1 MPAVNGLGNGCF
13 DENAHYY
20 YSEAETGTL
29 YMLDLSTGQTSLFS
43 DALCEWAVQHI
54 WGDGN
59 VLYTGSSR
67 QLSVAG
73 GRLLV
78 QVDARLDP
86 EDFSGAPVPG
96 RLFAFPLSG
105 GQPEEVTLMDFYN
118 GYAHPLIVQAET
130 PAGFLVVGD
139 RPSVGTAVLHG
150 QDGGSYSMEVF
161 KEHLALISPC
171 RLLFVQLEFPFFRS
185 TASAASF
192 LTGTA
197 TFSKRRAFYET
208 YPSRSCVHLVRRCPV
223 RGAGGMRPFARNP
236 LCRKK
241 GRPDAA
247 VSSVRPYPRTTEYVP
262 GDNVVYFNGTS
273 GSTPLVCY
281 LDLESLQ
288 AHVLCSVEGCTHST
302 QACPAYGGGHLFL
315 TPDALYSYRSCD
327 ASYLELGSAP
337 ALGTLRVHALDG
349 SESHEVAKVDDGWT
363 LGMFAQSDTAIY
375 GTLGSDL
382 AMLELATGHE
392 TILQRNFTQN
402 NYFDNYHLAQ
412 IGNDLLLPVW
422 VGNPLKKVV
431 FLLSERIGR
440 AYRDTPCR
448 TQYGCAI

>member
-1 MPAVNGLGNGCF
+1 MKRILRAAACTLCAGVLCAVLAACTPGV
-13 DENAHYY
+13 E
-20 YSEAETGTL
+20 
-29 YMLDLSTGQTSLFS
+29 TSLQ
-43 DALCEWAVQHI
+43 EK
-54 WGDGN
+54 
-59 VLYTGSSR
+59 GS
-67 QLSVAG
+67 
-73 GRLLV
+73 
-78 QVDARLDP
+78 
-86 EDFSGAPVPG
+86 
-96 RLFAFPLSG
+96 
-105 GQPEEVTLMDFYN
+105 
-118 GYAHPLIVQAET
+118 
-130 PAGFLVVGD
+130 
-139 RPSVGTAVLHG
+139 
-150 QDGGSYSMEVF
+150 
-161 KEHLALISPC
+161 
-171 RLLFVQLEFPFFRS
+171 
-185 TASAASF
+185 
-192 LTGTA
+192 
-197 TFSKRRAFYET
+197 
-208 YPSRSCVHLVRRCPV
+208 
-223 RGAGGMRPFARNP
+223 
-236 LCRKK
+236 
-241 GRPDAA
+241 PDAA
-247 VSSVRPYPRTTEYVP
+247 ESSVRPYPRTTEYVS

-422 VGNPLKKVV
+422 VGSPLEEVVFYSLSTSGELTEIRRAELNTGVPYEGKYYYADEQGRIYVLDVLSGESTLFCDELQYTQPDGTVRFSGQGAMYVVSGHLMAERTTPQGLPEYASKPPRLFAIPLEGGPASEILLSDFYHTYDNPLKVRAETPAGLIVV
-431 FLLSERIGR
+431 GDRVSTTYVDTGKDGSLDSREGSEERMALISPEDYFASNPNFQFLDFTLQPG
-440 AYRDTPCR
+440 
-448 TQYGCAI
+448 

>member
-1 MPAVNGLGNGCF
+1 MKRILRAAACTLCAGVLCAVLAACAPGV
-13 DENAHYY
+13 E
-20 YSEAETGTL
+20 
-29 YMLDLSTGQTSLFS
+29 TSLQ
-43 DALCEWAVQHI
+43 EK
-54 WGDGN
+54 
-59 VLYTGSSR
+59 GS
-67 QLSVAG
+67 
-73 GRLLV
+73 
-78 QVDARLDP
+78 
-86 EDFSGAPVPG
+86 
-96 RLFAFPLSG
+96 
-105 GQPEEVTLMDFYN
+105 
-118 GYAHPLIVQAET
+118 
-130 PAGFLVVGD
+130 
-139 RPSVGTAVLHG
+139 
-150 QDGGSYSMEVF
+150 
-161 KEHLALISPC
+161 
-171 RLLFVQLEFPFFRS
+171 
-185 TASAASF
+185 
-192 LTGTA
+192 
-197 TFSKRRAFYET
+197 
-208 YPSRSCVHLVRRCPV
+208 
-223 RGAGGMRPFARNP
+223 
-236 LCRKK
+236 
-241 GRPDAA
+241 PDAA
-247 VSSVRPYPRTTEYVP
+247 ESSVRPYPRTTEYVS

-422 VGNPLKKVV
+422 VGNPLEKVV
-431 FLLSERIGR
+431 FYSLSASGELTEIRRAELNTGVPYEGKYYYADKQGRIYVLDVLTGESTLFCDELQYTHPDGTVRFSGQGAMYVVSGHLMAERTTPQEMPEYASKPIRLFAIPLEGGPASEILLSDFYHTYDNPLKVRAETPAGLIVVGDRVSTTYVDTGKDGSLYSGEGSEERMALISPEDYF
-440 AYRDTPCR
+440 ASNPNFQFLDFTLQPS
-448 TQYGCAI
+448 

>member
-1 MPAVNGLGNGCF
+1 MKRILRAAACTLCAGVLCAVLAACAPGV
-13 DENAHYY
+13 E
-20 YSEAETGTL
+20 
-29 YMLDLSTGQTSLFS
+29 TSLQ
-43 DALCEWAVQHI
+43 EK
-54 WGDGN
+54 
-59 VLYTGSSR
+59 GS
-67 QLSVAG
+67 
-73 GRLLV
+73 
-78 QVDARLDP
+78 
-86 EDFSGAPVPG
+86 
-96 RLFAFPLSG
+96 
-105 GQPEEVTLMDFYN
+105 
-118 GYAHPLIVQAET
+118 
-130 PAGFLVVGD
+130 
-139 RPSVGTAVLHG
+139 
-150 QDGGSYSMEVF
+150 
-161 KEHLALISPC
+161 
-171 RLLFVQLEFPFFRS
+171 
-185 TASAASF
+185 
-192 LTGTA
+192 
-197 TFSKRRAFYET
+197 
-208 YPSRSCVHLVRRCPV
+208 
-223 RGAGGMRPFARNP
+223 
-236 LCRKK
+236 
-241 GRPDAA
+241 PDAA
-247 VSSVRPYPRTTEYVP
+247 ESSVRPYPRTTEYVS

-392 TILQRNFTQN
+392 TMLQRNFTQN

-422 VGNPLKKVV
+422 VGSPLEEVVFYSLSTSGELTEIRRAELNTGVPYEGKYYYADEQGKIYVLDVLTGESTLFCDELQYTQPDGTVRFSGQGAMYVVSGHLMAERTTPQEMPEYASKPIRLFAIPLEGGPASEILLSDFYHTYDNPLKVRAETPAGLIVV
-431 FLLSERIGR
+431 GDRVSTTYVDTGKDGSLYSGEGSEERMALISPEDYFASNPNFQFLDFTLQPS
-440 AYRDTPCR
+440 
-448 TQYGCAI
+448 

>member
-1 MPAVNGLGNGCF
+1 MKRILRAAACTLCAGVLCAVLAACAPGV
-13 DENAHYY
+13 E
-20 YSEAETGTL
+20 
-29 YMLDLSTGQTSLFS
+29 TSLQ
-43 DALCEWAVQHI
+43 EK
-54 WGDGN
+54 
-59 VLYTGSSR
+59 GS
-67 QLSVAG
+67 
-73 GRLLV
+73 
-78 QVDARLDP
+78 
-86 EDFSGAPVPG
+86 
-96 RLFAFPLSG
+96 
-105 GQPEEVTLMDFYN
+105 
-118 GYAHPLIVQAET
+118 
-130 PAGFLVVGD
+130 
-139 RPSVGTAVLHG
+139 
-150 QDGGSYSMEVF
+150 
-161 KEHLALISPC
+161 
-171 RLLFVQLEFPFFRS
+171 
-185 TASAASF
+185 
-192 LTGTA
+192 
-197 TFSKRRAFYET
+197 
-208 YPSRSCVHLVRRCPV
+208 
-223 RGAGGMRPFARNP
+223 
-236 LCRKK
+236 
-241 GRPDAA
+241 PDAA
-247 VSSVRPYPRTTEYVP
+247 ESSVRPYPRTTEYVS

-315 TPDALYSYRSCD
+315 APDALYSYRSCD

-422 VGNPLKKVV
+422 VGSPLEEVVFYSLSTSGELTEIRRAELNTGVPYEGKYYYADEQGRIYVLDVLSGESTLFCDELQYTQPDGTVRFSGQGAMYVVSGHLMAERTTPQEMPEYASKPTRLFAIPLEGGSASEILLSDFYHTYDNPLKVRAETPAGLIVV
-431 FLLSERIGR
+431 GDRVSTTYVDTGKDGSLDSREGSEERMALISPEDYFASNPNFQFLDFTLQPG
-440 AYRDTPCR
+440 
-448 TQYGCAI
+448 

>member
-1 MPAVNGLGNGCF
+1 MKRILRAAAC
-13 DENAHYY
+13 
-20 YSEAETGTL
+20 TL
-29 YMLDLSTGQTSLFS
+29 CAG
-43 DALCEWAVQHI
+43 
-54 WGDGN
+54 
-59 VLYTGSSR
+59 VLY
-67 QLSVAG
+67 
-73 GRLLV
+73 
-78 QVDARLDP
+78 
-86 EDFSGAPVPG
+86 
-96 RLFAFPLSG
+96 
-105 GQPEEVTLMDFYN
+105 
-118 GYAHPLIVQAET
+118 
-130 PAGFLVVGD
+130 
-139 RPSVGTAVLHG
+139 AVL
-150 QDGGSYSMEVF
+150 
-161 KEHLALISPC
+161 AACAPC
-171 RLLFVQLEFPFFRS
+171 AE
-185 TASAASF
+185 
-192 LTGTA
+192 
-197 TFSKRRAFYET
+197 
-208 YPSRSCVHLVRRCPV
+208 PSLQE
-223 RGAGGMRPFARNP
+223 
-236 LCRKK
+236 K

-422 VGNPLKKVV
+422 VGNPLEKVV
-431 FLLSERIGR
+431 FYSLSASGELTEIRRAELNTGVPYEGKYYYADKQGRIYVLDVLTGESTLFCDELQYTHPDGTVRFSGQGAMYVVSGHLMAERTTPQEMPEYASKPIRLFAIPLEGGPASEILLSDFYHTYDNPLKVRAETPAGLIVVGDRVSTTYVDTGKDGSLYSGEGSEERMALISPEDYF
-440 AYRDTPCR
+440 ASNPNFQFLDFTLQPS
-448 TQYGCAI
+448 

>member
-1 MPAVNGLGNGCF
+1 MKRILRAAACTLCAGVLCAVLAACAPGV
-13 DENAHYY
+13 E
-20 YSEAETGTL
+20 
-29 YMLDLSTGQTSLFS
+29 TSLQ
-43 DALCEWAVQHI
+43 EK
-54 WGDGN
+54 
-59 VLYTGSSR
+59 GS
-67 QLSVAG
+67 
-73 GRLLV
+73 
-78 QVDARLDP
+78 
-86 EDFSGAPVPG
+86 
-96 RLFAFPLSG
+96 
-105 GQPEEVTLMDFYN
+105 
-118 GYAHPLIVQAET
+118 
-130 PAGFLVVGD
+130 
-139 RPSVGTAVLHG
+139 
-150 QDGGSYSMEVF
+150 
-161 KEHLALISPC
+161 
-171 RLLFVQLEFPFFRS
+171 
-185 TASAASF
+185 
-192 LTGTA
+192 
-197 TFSKRRAFYET
+197 
-208 YPSRSCVHLVRRCPV
+208 
-223 RGAGGMRPFARNP
+223 
-236 LCRKK
+236 
-241 GRPDAA
+241 PDAA
-247 VSSVRPYPRTTEYVP
+247 ESSVRPYPRTTEYVS

-422 VGNPLKKVV
+422 VGSHWKRSSFTL
-431 FLLSERIGR
+431 
-440 AYRDTPCR
+440 
-448 TQYGCAI
+448 

>member
-1 MPAVNGLGNGCF
+1 MKRILRAAACTLCAGVLCAVLAACAPGV
-13 DENAHYY
+13 E
-20 YSEAETGTL
+20 
-29 YMLDLSTGQTSLFS
+29 TSLQ
-43 DALCEWAVQHI
+43 EK
-54 WGDGN
+54 
-59 VLYTGSSR
+59 GS
-67 QLSVAG
+67 
-73 GRLLV
+73 
-78 QVDARLDP
+78 
-86 EDFSGAPVPG
+86 
-96 RLFAFPLSG
+96 
-105 GQPEEVTLMDFYN
+105 
-118 GYAHPLIVQAET
+118 
-130 PAGFLVVGD
+130 
-139 RPSVGTAVLHG
+139 
-150 QDGGSYSMEVF
+150 
-161 KEHLALISPC
+161 
-171 RLLFVQLEFPFFRS
+171 
-185 TASAASF
+185 
-192 LTGTA
+192 
-197 TFSKRRAFYET
+197 
-208 YPSRSCVHLVRRCPV
+208 
-223 RGAGGMRPFARNP
+223 
-236 LCRKK
+236 
-241 GRPDAA
+241 PDAA
-247 VSSVRPYPRTTEYVP
+247 ESSVRPYPRTTEYVS

-422 VGNPLKKVV
+422 VGSPLEEVVFYSLSTSGELTEIRRAELNTGVPYEGKYYYADEQGRIYVLDVLSGESTLFCDELQYTQPDGTVRFSGQGAMYVVSGHLMAERTTPQEMPEYASKPTRLFAIPLEGGLASEILLSDFYHTYDNPLKVRAETPAGLIVV
-431 FLLSERIGR
+431 GDRISTTYVDTGKDGSLDSREGSEERMALISPEDYFASNPNFQFLDFTLQPG
-440 AYRDTPCR
+440 
-448 TQYGCAI
+448 

>member
-1 MPAVNGLGNGCF
+1 MKRILRAAACTLCAGVLCAVLVACAPGV
-13 DENAHYY
+13 E
-20 YSEAETGTL
+20 
-29 YMLDLSTGQTSLFS
+29 TSLQ
-43 DALCEWAVQHI
+43 EK
-54 WGDGN
+54 
-59 VLYTGSSR
+59 GS
-67 QLSVAG
+67 
-73 GRLLV
+73 
-78 QVDARLDP
+78 
-86 EDFSGAPVPG
+86 
-96 RLFAFPLSG
+96 
-105 GQPEEVTLMDFYN
+105 
-118 GYAHPLIVQAET
+118 
-130 PAGFLVVGD
+130 
-139 RPSVGTAVLHG
+139 
-150 QDGGSYSMEVF
+150 
-161 KEHLALISPC
+161 
-171 RLLFVQLEFPFFRS
+171 
-185 TASAASF
+185 
-192 LTGTA
+192 
-197 TFSKRRAFYET
+197 
-208 YPSRSCVHLVRRCPV
+208 
-223 RGAGGMRPFARNP
+223 
-236 LCRKK
+236 
-241 GRPDAA
+241 PDAA
-247 VSSVRPYPRTTEYVP
+247 ESSVRPYPRTTEYVS

-337 ALGTLRVHALDG
+337 ALGTLRVHTLDG

-422 VGNPLKKVV
+422 VGSPLEEVVFYSLSTSGELTEIRRAELNTGVPYEGKYYYADEQGRIYVLDVLTGESTLFCDELQYTQPDGTVRFSGQGAMYVVSGHLMAERTTPQEMPEYASKPTRLFATPLEGGPASEILLSDFYHTYDNPLKVRAETPAGLIVV
-431 FLLSERIGR
+431 GDRISTIYVDTGKDGSLDSREGSEERMALISPEDYFASNPNFQFLDFTLQPG
-440 AYRDTPCR
+440 
-448 TQYGCAI
+448 

>member
-1 MPAVNGLGNGCF
+1 MKRILRAAACTLCAGVLCAVLAACAPGV
-13 DENAHYY
+13 E
-20 YSEAETGTL
+20 
-29 YMLDLSTGQTSLFS
+29 TSLQ
-43 DALCEWAVQHI
+43 EK
-54 WGDGN
+54 
-59 VLYTGSSR
+59 GS
-67 QLSVAG
+67 
-73 GRLLV
+73 
-78 QVDARLDP
+78 
-86 EDFSGAPVPG
+86 
-96 RLFAFPLSG
+96 
-105 GQPEEVTLMDFYN
+105 
-118 GYAHPLIVQAET
+118 
-130 PAGFLVVGD
+130 
-139 RPSVGTAVLHG
+139 
-150 QDGGSYSMEVF
+150 
-161 KEHLALISPC
+161 
-171 RLLFVQLEFPFFRS
+171 
-185 TASAASF
+185 
-192 LTGTA
+192 
-197 TFSKRRAFYET
+197 
-208 YPSRSCVHLVRRCPV
+208 
-223 RGAGGMRPFARNP
+223 
-236 LCRKK
+236 
-241 GRPDAA
+241 PDAA
-247 VSSVRPYPRTTEYVP
+247 ESSVRPYPRTTEYVS

-422 VGNPLKKVV
+422 VGSPLEEVVFYSLSTSGELTEIRRAELNTGVPYEGKYYYADEQGRIYVLDVLTGESTLFCDELQYTQPDGTVRFSGQGAMYVVSGHLMAERTTPQEMPEYASKPTRLFAIPLKGGPASEILLSDFYHTYDNPLKVRAETPAGLIVV
-431 FLLSERIGR
+431 GDRISTTYVDTGKDGSLDSREGSEERMALISPEDYFASNPNFQFLDFTLQPG
-440 AYRDTPCR
+440 
-448 TQYGCAI
+448 

>member
-1 MPAVNGLGNGCF
+1 MKRILRAAACTLCAGVLCAVLAACAPGV
-13 DENAHYY
+13 E
-20 YSEAETGTL
+20 
-29 YMLDLSTGQTSLFS
+29 TSLQ
-43 DALCEWAVQHI
+43 EK
-54 WGDGN
+54 
-59 VLYTGSSR
+59 GS
-67 QLSVAG
+67 
-73 GRLLV
+73 
-78 QVDARLDP
+78 
-86 EDFSGAPVPG
+86 
-96 RLFAFPLSG
+96 
-105 GQPEEVTLMDFYN
+105 
-118 GYAHPLIVQAET
+118 
-130 PAGFLVVGD
+130 
-139 RPSVGTAVLHG
+139 
-150 QDGGSYSMEVF
+150 
-161 KEHLALISPC
+161 
-171 RLLFVQLEFPFFRS
+171 
-185 TASAASF
+185 
-192 LTGTA
+192 
-197 TFSKRRAFYET
+197 
-208 YPSRSCVHLVRRCPV
+208 
-223 RGAGGMRPFARNP
+223 
-236 LCRKK
+236 
-241 GRPDAA
+241 PDAA
-247 VSSVRPYPRTTEYVP
+247 ESSVRPYPRTTEYVS

-422 VGNPLKKVV
+422 VGSPLEEVVFYSLSTSGELTEIRRAELNTGVPYEGKYYYADEQGKIYVLDVLTGESTLFCDELQYTQSDGTVRFSGQGAMYVVSGHLMAERTTPQEMPEYASKPTRLFAIPLEGGPASEILLSDFYHTYDNPLKVRAETPAGLIVV
-431 FLLSERIGR
+431 GDRVSTTYVDTGKDGSLDSREGSEERMALISPEDYFASNPNFQFLDFTLQPG
-440 AYRDTPCR
+440 
-448 TQYGCAI
+448 

>member
-1 MPAVNGLGNGCF
+1 MKRILRAAACTLCAGVLCAVLAACAPGV
-13 DENAHYY
+13 E
-20 YSEAETGTL
+20 
-29 YMLDLSTGQTSLFS
+29 TSLQ
-43 DALCEWAVQHI
+43 EK
-54 WGDGN
+54 
-59 VLYTGSSR
+59 GS
-67 QLSVAG
+67 
-73 GRLLV
+73 
-78 QVDARLDP
+78 
-86 EDFSGAPVPG
+86 
-96 RLFAFPLSG
+96 
-105 GQPEEVTLMDFYN
+105 
-118 GYAHPLIVQAET
+118 
-130 PAGFLVVGD
+130 
-139 RPSVGTAVLHG
+139 
-150 QDGGSYSMEVF
+150 
-161 KEHLALISPC
+161 
-171 RLLFVQLEFPFFRS
+171 
-185 TASAASF
+185 
-192 LTGTA
+192 
-197 TFSKRRAFYET
+197 
-208 YPSRSCVHLVRRCPV
+208 
-223 RGAGGMRPFARNP
+223 
-236 LCRKK
+236 
-241 GRPDAA
+241 PDAA
-247 VSSVRPYPRTTEYVP
+247 ESSVRPYPRTTEYVS

-402 NYFDNYHLAQ
+402 NYFDIYHLAQ

-422 VGNPLKKVV
+422 VGSPLEEVV
-431 FLLSERIGR
+431 FYSLSTSGELTEIRR
-440 AYRDTPCR
+440 AELNTGVPYEGKYYYADE
-448 TQYGCAI
+448 QGKI

>member
-1 MPAVNGLGNGCF
+1 MKRILRAAAC
-13 DENAHYY
+13 
-20 YSEAETGTL
+20 TL
-29 YMLDLSTGQTSLFS
+29 CAGV
-43 DALCEWAVQHI
+43 LC
-54 WGDGN
+54 
-59 VLYTGSSR
+59 
-67 QLSVAG
+67 
-73 GRLLV
+73 
-78 QVDARLDP
+78 
-86 EDFSGAPVPG
+86 
-96 RLFAFPLSG
+96 
-105 GQPEEVTLMDFYN
+105 
-118 GYAHPLIVQAET
+118 
-130 PAGFLVVGD
+130 
-139 RPSVGTAVLHG
+139 AVL
-150 QDGGSYSMEVF
+150 
-161 KEHLALISPC
+161 AACAPC
-171 RLLFVQLEFPFFRS
+171 AE
-185 TASAASF
+185 
-192 LTGTA
+192 
-197 TFSKRRAFYET
+197 
-208 YPSRSCVHLVRRCPV
+208 PSLQE
-223 RGAGGMRPFARNP
+223 
-236 LCRKK
+236 K

-422 VGNPLKKVV
+422 VGNPLEKIVFYSLSASGELTEIRRAELNTGVPYEGKYYYADKQGRIYVLDVLTGESTLFCDELQYTHPDGTVRFSGQGAMYVV
-431 FLLSERIGR
+431 SGHLMAERTTPQEMPEYASKPIRLFAIPLEGGPASEILLSDFYHTYDNPLKVRAETPAGLIVVGDRGSTTYVDTGKDGSLYSGEGSEERMALISPEDYF
-440 AYRDTPCR
+440 ASNPNFQFLDFTLQPS
-448 TQYGCAI
+448 

>member
-1 MPAVNGLGNGCF
+1 MKRILRAAACTLCAGVLCAVLAACAPGV
-13 DENAHYY
+13 E
-20 YSEAETGTL
+20 
-29 YMLDLSTGQTSLFS
+29 TSLQ
-43 DALCEWAVQHI
+43 EK
-54 WGDGN
+54 
-59 VLYTGSSR
+59 GS
-67 QLSVAG
+67 
-73 GRLLV
+73 
-78 QVDARLDP
+78 
-86 EDFSGAPVPG
+86 
-96 RLFAFPLSG
+96 
-105 GQPEEVTLMDFYN
+105 
-118 GYAHPLIVQAET
+118 
-130 PAGFLVVGD
+130 
-139 RPSVGTAVLHG
+139 
-150 QDGGSYSMEVF
+150 
-161 KEHLALISPC
+161 
-171 RLLFVQLEFPFFRS
+171 
-185 TASAASF
+185 
-192 LTGTA
+192 
-197 TFSKRRAFYET
+197 
-208 YPSRSCVHLVRRCPV
+208 
-223 RGAGGMRPFARNP
+223 
-236 LCRKK
+236 
-241 GRPDAA
+241 PDAA
-247 VSSVRPYPRTTEYVP
+247 ESSVRPYPRTTEYVS

-422 VGNPLKKVV
+422 VGSPLEEVVFYSLSTSGELTEIRRAELNTGVPYEGKYYYADEQGRIYVLDVLTGESTLFCDELQYTQPDGTVRFSGQGAMYVVSGHLMAERTTPQEMPEYASKPTRLFAIPLEGRPASEILLSDFYHTYDNPLKVRAETPAGLIVV
-431 FLLSERIGR
+431 GDRVSTTYVDTGKDGSLDSREGSEERMALISPEDYFASNPNFQFLDFTLQPG
-440 AYRDTPCR
+440 
-448 TQYGCAI
+448 

>member
-1 MPAVNGLGNGCF
+1 MKRILRAAACTLCAGVLCAVLAACAPGV
-13 DENAHYY
+13 E
-20 YSEAETGTL
+20 
-29 YMLDLSTGQTSLFS
+29 TSLQ
-43 DALCEWAVQHI
+43 EK
-54 WGDGN
+54 
-59 VLYTGSSR
+59 GS
-67 QLSVAG
+67 
-73 GRLLV
+73 
-78 QVDARLDP
+78 
-86 EDFSGAPVPG
+86 
-96 RLFAFPLSG
+96 
-105 GQPEEVTLMDFYN
+105 
-118 GYAHPLIVQAET
+118 
-130 PAGFLVVGD
+130 
-139 RPSVGTAVLHG
+139 
-150 QDGGSYSMEVF
+150 
-161 KEHLALISPC
+161 
-171 RLLFVQLEFPFFRS
+171 
-185 TASAASF
+185 
-192 LTGTA
+192 
-197 TFSKRRAFYET
+197 
-208 YPSRSCVHLVRRCPV
+208 
-223 RGAGGMRPFARNP
+223 
-236 LCRKK
+236 
-241 GRPDAA
+241 PDAA
-247 VSSVRPYPRTTEYVP
+247 ESSVRPYPRTTEYVS

-422 VGNPLKKVV
+422 VGSPLEEVVFYSLSTSGELTEIRRAELNTGVPYEGKYYYADEQGRIYVLDVLSGESTLFCDELQYTQPDGTVRFSGQGAMYVVSGHLMAERTTPQGLPEYASKPTRLFAILLEGGPASEILLSDFYHTYDNPLKVRAETPAGLIVV
-431 FLLSERIGR
+431 GDRVSTTYVDTGKDGSLDSREGSEERMALISPEDYFASNPNFQFLDFTLQPG
-440 AYRDTPCR
+440 
-448 TQYGCAI
+448 